1 MIWFL
6 CTGNAARSVMGH
18 AAWAQRRPDV
28 EVGSAGTLAI
38 EWMPMSRRTSA
49 ALARHGLSLP
59 GHRSEQL
66 GPQHVDKAALVV
78 AMAAEHVAW
87 VRRELPELASRTA
100 LLAWLALS
108 ADWSVTDVAEWG
120 LATLAP
126 DVAPDVIDPAGG
138 EQDLYDAVADEV
150 VELTYR
156 IADAAPGE
164 LLAVTAEL

>member
-1 MIWFL
+1 
-6 CTGNAARSVMGH
+6 
-18 AAWAQRRPDV
+18 
-28 EVGSAGTLAI
+28 
-38 EWMPMSRRTSA
+38 
-49 ALARHGLSLP
+49 
-59 GHRSEQL
+59 
-66 GPQHVDKAALVV
+66 
-78 AMAAEHVAW
+78 MAAEHVAW

-100 LLAWLALS
+100 LLAWLARS

-164 LLAVTAEL
+164 LLAVRAEL